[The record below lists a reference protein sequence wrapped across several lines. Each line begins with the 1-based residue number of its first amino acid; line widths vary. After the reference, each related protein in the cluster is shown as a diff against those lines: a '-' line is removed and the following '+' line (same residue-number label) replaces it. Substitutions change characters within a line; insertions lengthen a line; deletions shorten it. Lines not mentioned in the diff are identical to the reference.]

1 MTRVLMA
8 ASAAAFVASAASAD
22 VVFSLTD
29 FRIEGNDLAQFAGQG
44 DLDGVLT
51 GATIDI
57 VMCAWTNY
65 TYADDLCIYLD
76 SGPTFNPGGALQ
88 IGGFGDLDAE
98 ERVSLPTQAR
108 RGFRTVTFAVPVN
121 VTAKDLRLWI
131 GNSYGGSTTTGTWS
145 GTITLHG
152 LTGIPA
158 PGAVALL
165 GLAGLVA
172 RKRRRA

>member
-51 GATIDI
+51 GATIAS

-65 TYADDLCIYLD
+65 TCADDLCISLD
-76 SGPTFNPGGALQ
+76 SGPTFNPGGALHRFFQ
-88 IGGFGDLDAE
+88 RQF
-98 ERVSLPTQAR
+98 
-108 RGFRTVTFAVPVN
+108 F
-121 VTAKDLRLWI
+121 
-131 GNSYGGSTTTGTWS
+131 
-145 GTITLHG
+145 
-152 LTGIPA
+152 
-158 PGAVALL
+158 
-165 GLAGLVA
+165 
-172 RKRRRA
+172 